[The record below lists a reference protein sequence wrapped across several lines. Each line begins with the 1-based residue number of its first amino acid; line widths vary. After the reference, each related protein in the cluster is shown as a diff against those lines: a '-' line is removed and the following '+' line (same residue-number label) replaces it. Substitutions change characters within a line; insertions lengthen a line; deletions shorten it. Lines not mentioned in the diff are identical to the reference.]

1 MTDMIICG
9 MSMEMELAKELNRV
23 GDCRMCLYA
32 DWIEY
37 EGDKVKCSKKGT
49 VKQRTN
55 CKDWVVDH
63 R

>member
-9 MSMEMELAKELNRV
+9 LSMEMELAKELNRV

-37 EGDKVKCSKKGT
+37 EGDKVKCSKKGN

-55 CKDWVVDH
+55 CKDWIVDH